1 MDIDEIIRRLERLAG
16 RAVHVKGEPLFVM
29 SLDDG
34 IALSEAVS
42 LLKEQNWI
50 KCSERMPEEHETI
63 FAKFKGTDK
72 WSNAMFEKRS
82 DDVRVAVEFED
93 GTRSVLHSYTFD
105 GKWEIEKSSPL
116 RKKSTVTHWMPNP
129 ELPWEGR

>member
-1 MDIDEIIRRLERLAG
+1 MTEREDIIERIERVLNTHKDSITVTIPRLTADLA
-16 RAVHVKGEPLFVM
+16 
-29 SLDDG
+29 
-34 IALSEAVS
+34 IS

-50 KCSERMPEEHETI
+50 KCSDRMPEEHETI

-93 GTRSVLHSYTFD
+93 GTRIVLHSYTFD
-105 GKWEIEKSSPL
+105 GKWEIEKKSPL
-116 RKKSTVTHWMPNP
+116 RKKITVTHWMPNP
-129 ELPWEGR
+129 ELPLEGR